1 MSAVEPKAA
10 TGGRSPTCVNDPKR
24 TSRAIAVSH
33 GNVDDEQPKCYPA
46 MRQDHHLQVELSEP
60 LTERTVVIGNSGSGK
75 STLAE
80 AIANL
85 ADIPAI
91 DLDLLHWEEDGFGSK
106 RNEAVARKMVLDISD
121 QPRWIIEGAF
131 GWLAEVALPK
141 ATALIWLDF
150 PWSLCRAGLL
160 ARGLRRGA
168 TNRDA
173 AELMKWAEAYW
184 TRQTPSSFT
193 GHSRLFNDLSGT
205 KLRLQSR
212 EQVAQLIDNLRAK
225 RPISI

>member
-1 MSAVEPKAA
+1 M
-10 TGGRSPTCVNDPKR
+10 
-24 TSRAIAVSH
+24 
-33 GNVDDEQPKCYPA
+33 
-46 MRQDHHLQVELSEP
+46 SEP

-150 PWSLCRAGLL
+150 PWSLCRAGLIT
-160 ARGLRRGA
+160 RGLRRGA
-168 TNRDA
+168 TSRDA

-184 TRQTPSSFT
+184 TRQTPSSFA
-193 GHSRLFNDLSGT
+193 GHSKLFNDFSGT
-205 KLRLQSR
+205 KLRLESR
-212 EQVAQLIDNLRAK
+212 EQVAQLLENLRANTTN
-225 RPISI
+225 IDLSF

>member
-1 MSAVEPKAA
+1 MP
-10 TGGRSPTCVNDPKR
+10 
-24 TSRAIAVSH
+24 
-33 GNVDDEQPKCYPA
+33 
-46 MRQDHHLQVELSEP
+46 EP

-80 AIANL
+80 AIAKL
-85 ADIPAI
+85 AHIPVV
-91 DLDLLHWEEDGFGSK
+91 DLDLLHWEEGGYGSK
-106 RNEAVARKMVLDISD
+106 RNEDITRKMVLDISD

-131 GWLAEVALPK
+131 GWLAEVALPR

-168 TNRDA
+168 TSHDA

-184 TRQTPSSFT
+184 TRQTPSSFA
-193 GHSRLFNDLSGT
+193 GHSKMFSDFAGA
-205 KLRLQSR
+205 KLRLESR
-212 EQVAQLIDNLRAK
+212 EQVAELLEDLRANQ
-225 RPISI
+225 

>member
-1 MSAVEPKAA
+1 MP
-10 TGGRSPTCVNDPKR
+10 
-24 TSRAIAVSH
+24 
-33 GNVDDEQPKCYPA
+33 
-46 MRQDHHLQVELSEP
+46 EP
-60 LTERTVVIGNSGSGK
+60 LIERTVVIGNSGSGK

-80 AIANL
+80 AIAIL

-91 DLDLLHWEEDGFGSK
+91 DLDLLHWEGDGYGSK
-106 RNEAVARKMVLDISD
+106 RNEAVARKMVLDISG

-150 PWSLCRAGLL
+150 AWSLCRAGLL

-168 TNRDA
+168 TNHDA

-184 TRQTPSSFT
+184 TRQTPSSFA
-193 GHSRLFNDLSGT
+193 GHSKLFDDFSGT
-205 KLRLQSR
+205 KLRLESQ
-212 EQVAQLIDNLRAK
+212 EQVAQLLDNLRDETTNID
-225 RPISI
+225 PSST